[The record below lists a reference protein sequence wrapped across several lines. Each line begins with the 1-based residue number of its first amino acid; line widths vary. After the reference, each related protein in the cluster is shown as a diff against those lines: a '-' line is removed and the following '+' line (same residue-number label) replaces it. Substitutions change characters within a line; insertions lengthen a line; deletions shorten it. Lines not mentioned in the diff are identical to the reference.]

1 MQSLFQTGM
10 PTWSFAMPE
19 GFVAGARTGSV
30 GAFAAHYWSSEMTRI
45 LIVKTSSMG
54 DVIHTLPAVT
64 DACREMP
71 DVTFDWVVEEGFAE
85 IPAWHP
91 RVERVIPVA
100 IRRWRK
106 NLFAFL
112 GSNEWQVFRQQMR
125 MHTYD
130 YVIDAQGLFKSA
142 VLTRFASGSICGY
155 DRHSVRE
162 PLASF
167 FYKQQFSVAKEQHA
181 VERIRELF
189 SSALGYNKPQTQPD
203 YGIDRCRFGVQSE
216 PPYVLFLHGT
226 TRADKHWPDEY
237 WQTLCRLLCDA
248 GMHVKLPWWSDVEQ
262 RRARFIADIHPRA
275 EVLSRTNIA
284 GMAATIASARAVVA
298 VDTGLGHLAA
308 ALAVPTLSL
317 YGPTSPQLIGAYGP
331 NQFHLCAQEF
341 TQSGAARVRPAVF
354 APLTP
359 ALVFTRLRDMLDCT

>member
-1 MQSLFQTGM
+1 MKR
-10 PTWSFAMPE
+10 
-19 GFVAGARTGSV
+19 V
-30 GAFAAHYWSSEMTRI
+30 

-54 DVIHTLPAVT
+54 DVIHTLPAIS
-64 DACREMP
+64 DACAIFP
-71 DVTFDWVVEEGFAE
+71 DIEFDWVVEEAFAE

-91 RVERVIPVA
+91 RVENVIPVA

-106 NLFAFL
+106 NVLKFI
-112 GSNEWQVFRQQMR
+112 SSDEWTIFRAGISR
-125 MHTYD
+125 NTYD
-130 YVIDAQGLFKSA
+130 CIIDAQGLIKSA
-142 VLTRFASGSICGY
+142 VLTRFAHGEISGY
-155 DRHSVRE
+155 DSQSARE

-167 FYKQQFSVAKEQHA
+167 AYNRKLSVSKSQHA
-181 VERIRELF
+181 VERTRELF
-189 SSALGYNKPQTQPD
+189 SRSLGYKKPETAPD
-203 YGIDRCRFGVQSE
+203 YGIDRLRFGAQAE

-248 GMHVKLPWWSDVEQ
+248 GMNIKLPWWSDVEH
-262 RRARFIADIHPRA
+262 RRARIIAEMHPRA
-275 EVLSRTNIA
+275 EVLSRTNLA
-284 GMAATIASARAVVA
+284 GMAATIACARAVIA

-317 YGPTSPQLIGAYGP
+317 YGPTSPTLIGAYGP

-341 TQSGAARVRPAVF
+341 TRNSAPKVTPEVF

-359 ALVFTRLRDMLDCT
+359 AIVFARVRKILDQIDVNAP